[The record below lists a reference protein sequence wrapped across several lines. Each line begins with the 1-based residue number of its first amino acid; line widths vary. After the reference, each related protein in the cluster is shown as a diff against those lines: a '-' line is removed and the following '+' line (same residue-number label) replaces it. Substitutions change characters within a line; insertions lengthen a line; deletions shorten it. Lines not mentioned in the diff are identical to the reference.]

1 MQMTMSGDLITTNA
15 INELIEAGI
24 DKEDA
29 RLEVSLFEEAAKDDK
44 ELMSFISRRITGEPM
59 AYILGYRY
67 FYRDRFKV
75 AEGVLIPRSD
85 TEILVETALWFA
97 GALDFPTGDILKVP
111 KSFNELSSLNIVDLC
126 TGTGCIGIS
135 VYNELLSK
143 GRNVRCVL
151 TDISDTALSCAKA
164 NIEALSKDKDN
175 IRCFKE
181 DVLGDQTKLPSASFD
196 IVMSN
201 PPYITS
207 SDMKELSREVGEHE
221 PHLALF
227 GGDDGMK
234 FYPIIAKK
242 AQAILKQGGALI
254 VEHGYDQGEKVRN
267 IFTEYGFNYV
277 TTLKDYG
284 GVDRVT
290 FGVR

>member
-29 RLEVSLFEEAAKDDK
+29 RLEVSLFTESAKDDT
-44 ELMSFISRRITGEPM
+44 ELRSFISRRLAGEPM
-59 AYILGYRY
+59 AYILGYKD
-67 FYRDRFKV
+67 FFRDRFNV
-75 AEGVLIPRSD
+75 TEGVLIPRSD
-85 TEILVETALWFA
+85 TEVLVEAALWFA
-97 GALDFPTGDILKVP
+97 GALDFPMGDILKIP
-111 KSFNELSSLNIVDLC
+111 KSFNDLSSLNIVDLC

-135 VYNELLSK
+135 VYNELISK
-143 GRNVRCVL
+143 GKDVRCVL
-151 TDISDTALSCAKA
+151 TDISEEAISCASS
-164 NIEALSKDKDN
+164 NIEGIAKDKTN
-175 IRCFKE
+175 IRVFAE
-181 DVLGDQTKLPSASFD
+181 DVLAEKTRLPYDSFD

-207 SDMKELSREVGEHE
+207 SDMKELDPVVGEHE

-234 FYPIIAKK
+234 FYPVIAEK
-242 AQAILKQGGALI
+242 AKSILRPRGALI

-267 IFTEYGFNYV
+267 IFTQNGFNYV

>member
-59 AYILGYRY
+59 AYILGYRD

>member
-1 MQMTMSGDLITTNA
+1 MTMSGDLIRARA
-15 INELIEAGI
+15 INELIEAGV

-44 ELMSFISRRITGEPM
+44 ELMSFISRRKTGEPM
-59 AYILGYRY
+59 AYILGYRD

-111 KSFNELSSLNIVDLC
+111 KSFNDLSSLNIVDLC

-181 DVLGDQTKLPSASFD
+181 DVLADETKLPYESFD

-207 SDMKELSREVGEHE
+207 SDMKALDPVVGDHE

-234 FYPIIAKK
+234 FYPVIAKK
-242 AQAILKQGGALI
+242 ARSILRPGGALI

-267 IFTEYGFNYV
+267 VFTQNGFNYV

>member
-1 MQMTMSGDLITTNA
+1 MTMSGDLITTNA

-29 RLEVSLFEEAAKDDK
+29 RLEVSLFTESAKDDT
-44 ELMSFISRRITGEPM
+44 ELRSFISRRLAGEPM
-59 AYILGYRY
+59 AYILGYKD
-67 FYRDRFKV
+67 FFRDRFNV
-75 AEGVLIPRSD
+75 TEGVLIPRSD
-85 TEILVETALWFA
+85 TEVLVEAALWFA
-97 GALDFPTGDILKVP
+97 GTLDFPMGDILKIP
-111 KSFNELSSLNIVDLC
+111 KSFNDLSSLNIVDLC

-135 VYNELLSK
+135 VYNELISK
-143 GRNVRCVL
+143 GRDVRCVL
-151 TDISDTALSCAKA
+151 TDISDKALACASS
-164 NIEALSKDKDN
+164 NIEVAAKDKTN
-175 IRCFKE
+175 IRVFAE
-181 DVLGDQTKLPSASFD
+181 DVLAEKTRLPYESFD

-207 SDMKELSREVGEHE
+207 SDMTELDPVVGEHE

-234 FYPIIAKK
+234 FYPVIASK
-242 AQAILKQGGALI
+242 AKSILRPGGALI

-267 IFTEYGFNYV
+267 IFTQNGFNYV

>member
-1 MQMTMSGDLITTNA
+1 MRMTMSGDLITTNA

-44 ELMSFISRRITGEPM
+44 ELMSFISRRKTGEPM
-59 AYILGYRY
+59 AYILGYRD

-111 KSFNELSSLNIVDLC
+111 KSFNDLSSLNIVDLC

-181 DVLGDQTKLPSASFD
+181 DVLDDQSKLPEESFD

-201 PPYITS
+201 PPYITAK
-207 SDMKELSREVGEHE
+207 DMTELDKTVGEHE

-227 GGDDGMK
+227 GGDDGMT
-234 FYPIIAKK
+234 FYPVIAKK
-242 AQAILKQGGALI
+242 AKKILKSGGALI

-267 IFTEYGFNYV
+267 VFTEYGFNYV

>member
-1 MQMTMSGDLITTNA
+1 MTMSGDLITTNA

-44 ELMSFISRRITGEPM
+44 ELMSFISRRKTGEPM
-59 AYILGYRY
+59 AYILGYRD

-111 KSFNELSSLNIVDLC
+111 KSFNDLSSLNIVDLC

-181 DVLGDQTKLPSASFD
+181 DVLDDQSKLPEESFD

-201 PPYITS
+201 PPYITAK
-207 SDMKELSREVGEHE
+207 DMTELDKTVGEHE

-227 GGDDGMK
+227 GGDDGMT
-234 FYPIIAKK
+234 FYPVIAKK
-242 AQAILKQGGALI
+242 AKKILKSGGALI

-267 IFTEYGFNYV
+267 VFTEYGFNYV